1 MLRGEMSHF
10 FSFFLLKQILFT
22 CIHCV
27 YVSNKKEGTSTQQTK
42 DKDGL
47 VYTLVDF
54 FKFCRGIIY
63 TKMIS
68 LFRIFHTNTMAHR
81 IIKQEIKMGLFVSM
95 SFFLG
100 GGWFFLNTKLGF
112 FLGFFDKTRT
122 HRLSKQKIKMGLSAS
137 AHLC

>member
-1 MLRGEMSHF
+1 M
-10 FSFFLLKQILFT
+10 FSLFLLKQILFT

-27 YVSNKKEGTSTQQTK
+27 YVSNKKEGASTQQTK

-95 SFFLG
+95 SFFWG
-100 GGWFFLNTKLGF
+100 GGIFFNIKLGF
-112 FLGFFDKTRT
+112 F
-122 HRLSKQKIKMGLSAS
+122 
-137 AHLC
+137 

>member
-1 MLRGEMSHF
+1 M
-10 FSFFLLKQILFT
+10 
-22 CIHCV
+22 

-100 GGWFFLNTKLGF
+100 GGVFLNIKLGF